1 MDFISHREKPSW
13 ELQGRASAGVVAL
26 QQQGHFH
33 RASSWMPM
41 PCACSG
47 GPKIKQNRI
56 KCLFLL
62 LLCHGKKRQVSTNQC
77 GTRSRVVPGLQQR
90 QQKVSLVV
98 TFEFPLASRPLSLNQ
113 AHSPHMQVCFV
124 LFFFPC
130 SWEKICSCWGFHSDL
145 EMGLACLKKKALQNW
160 QLLACSHVPFEIN
173 LSTLQDEKIYIYS
186 AVISIHMF
194 CSYSL
199 FFLGTDI
206 QHHRTPHHTIRI
218 PQASSAPNRP
228 KLHMGTK
235 AVWFLILVRA
245 PLWPSVS
252 EGTAS
257 PQHLRKW
264 VMLNIEKKCK

>member
-1 MDFISHREKPSW
+1 MPTRRVKGCVWPADRKCFSPGCGATYGKSLTHFSPGAGTGQEGDTPELFSAGRAIKLSKGMDFISRREKPSW

-33 RASSWMPM
+33 RASSCMPM

-130 SWEKICSCWGFHSDL
+130 S
-145 EMGLACLKKKALQNW
+145 
-160 QLLACSHVPFEIN
+160 
-173 LSTLQDEKIYIYS
+173 
-186 AVISIHMF
+186 
-194 CSYSL
+194 
-199 FFLGTDI
+199 
-206 QHHRTPHHTIRI
+206 
-218 PQASSAPNRP
+218 
-228 KLHMGTK
+228 
-235 AVWFLILVRA
+235 
-245 PLWPSVS
+245 
-252 EGTAS
+252 
-257 PQHLRKW
+257 
-264 VMLNIEKKCK
+264 